1 MCRGSWKT
9 ARIMATA
16 VRYAMLAAG
25 IGCVGLFSGVA
36 AGQGGGLAEIDV
48 PLTPIETE
56 TLAGF
61 EALATVVER
70 ENPATIATPE
80 AAGSTEEVIVRGR
93 SPAALRIQI
102 ELAEEALYD
111 RFNEINSNDEFDIHC
126 KEIAFTGS
134 RMLTRF
140 CQPNF
145 WHTAEERLAYDTV
158 LMLQGSAFSANPGL
172 FRGEQRYK
180 RVLMLEEMRRLA
192 REDEEFI
199 DALRRLYTL
208 TLGDEPASA
217 D

>member
-1 MCRGSWKT
+1 M
-9 ARIMATA
+9 ALRIVMVA
-16 VRYAMLAAG
+16 VRHALLVAWL
-25 IGCVGLFSGVA
+25 CSVCLFSAVA
-36 AGQGGGLAEIDV
+36 AGQGGGLVEIDV
-48 PLTPIETE
+48 PATPIEIEDPAELEARPTRVV
-56 TLAGF
+56 TASLA
-61 EALATVVER
+61 AIDA
-70 ENPATIATPE
+70 PAT
-80 AAGSTEEVIVRGR
+80 AGETEEVIVRGR
-93 SPAALRIQI
+93 TPGALRIQI

-180 RVLMLEEMRRLA
+180 RVLLLDEMRRLA

-199 DALRRLYTL
+199 DALRHLYTL